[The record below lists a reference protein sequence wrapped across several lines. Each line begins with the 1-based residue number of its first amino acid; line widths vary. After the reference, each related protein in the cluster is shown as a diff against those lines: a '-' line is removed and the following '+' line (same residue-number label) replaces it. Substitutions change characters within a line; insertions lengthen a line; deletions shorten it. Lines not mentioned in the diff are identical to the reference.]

1 MSRIVVF
8 LSMSLDGVIQAPGR
22 PDEDARGGFT
32 HGGWAAPY
40 ADPVAGELAA
50 EGMAN
55 TGALLFGRRT
65 YEDFHGFW
73 PNQPE
78 PNPFTEHLNA
88 TQKYVVSRT
97 LEEPLPWQNSML
109 LSGDP
114 AETVAELRAREGK
127 DIVVLGSGE
136 LVRSLM
142 RADLID
148 GYTLLIHPL
157 VLGSGRRLFD
167 EHEQV
172 RALRLTDSQTTTT
185 GVIVATYEAA

>member
-114 AETVAELRAREGK
+114 AETVAQLRAREGK